1 MTVYVDDMYKTPL
14 GRLGRMKMSH
24 VIADT
29 EEELVAAMEA
39 VGVHRRH
46 HQFPGTPAS
55 HFDVAMSKRSQLIA
69 NGAVPITMRELAAKI
84 RDRRQK

>member
-29 EEELVAAMEA
+29 DEELVAAIEA
-39 VGVHRRH
+39 VGLNRCH
-46 HQFPGTPAS
+46 HQYPNTPAS

-69 NGAVPITMRELAAKI
+69 NGAVPITMRELATKI
-84 RDRRQK
+84 RNRR